1 MINEREGL
9 ISPGGHKMINGRTRS
24 ILLQV
29 AFKGAV
35 EAGSP
40 DRETVTNLYNLLIS
54 LHEEL
59 GIDPSEGAPRGG
71 TGSRNS
77 GTGAVSP
84 EGETFMFNGL
94 LIEDFRAA
102 KSAPG
107 STVKPNYPDFK
118 TVNGQPIDGVT
129 TPRGAAWLYS
139 QDGSANE
146 AINELVAAADTKI
159 F

>member
-1 MINEREGL
+1 
-9 ISPGGHKMINGRTRS
+9 MINGRARS

-29 AFKGAV
+29 AFKAAV
-35 EAGSP
+35 ADALATFELVNDATTSY
-40 DRETVTNLYNLLIS
+40 YNMLIE
-54 LHEEL
+54 LHESL

-77 GTGAVSP
+77 GTGAAPV
-84 EGETFMFNGL
+84 EGVTFMFDGH